1 MNTPHL
7 NPRFLEALKQALDGF
22 PTPFYAY
29 DLTVLEEEAE
39 ALRKAF
45 PKARFFFALKANPAL
60 LPQIKALGF
69 GAEAVSAGEVE
80 RALGVGLSP
89 EEIVW
94 NGPVKT
100 PWALQRFQDR
110 PPVTVLDSE
119 ADLLRVSR
127 HLKGAQVLLRVNP
140 DLPVRTHGHLA
151 TGRGESQFGVLPQ
164 KLPGFLR
171 RAEGLGL
178 LVLGLH
184 LHLGSGLDRAEDF
197 LEGYAVLQRLRT
209 AVGPQRVLNLGGGF
223 GLDLPL
229 GPLGPAME
237 DLARLYGAK
246 IWLEPGRRLVARSG
260 VLVTRIWGVKRTRK
274 TYLLLDA
281 GMTSFLRPLLYGARH
296 PVLPLYQSEKE
307 AVFDLAGPA
316 CEAADVLARGVRL
329 PVPKEGEALVFLL
342 AGAYG
347 ASMAMPYL
355 DTPRPLE
362 LAWDGSGWRV
372 LDFCY

>member
-1 MNTPHL
+1 M
-7 NPRFLEALKQALDGF
+7 K
-22 PTPFYAY
+22 
-29 DLTVLEEEAE
+29 
-39 ALRKAF
+39 
-45 PKARFFFALKANPAL
+45 
-60 LPQIKALGF
+60 
-69 GAEAVSAGEVE
+69 S
-80 RALGVGLSP
+80 S
-89 EEIVW
+89 
-94 NGPVKT
+94 
-100 PWALQRFQDR
+100 
-110 PPVTVLDSE
+110 
-119 ADLLRVSR
+119 
-127 HLKGAQVLLRVNP
+127 
-140 DLPVRTHGHLA
+140 
-151 TGRGESQFGVLPQ
+151 
-164 KLPGFLR
+164 KLPGF
-171 RAEGLGL
+171 

-229 GPLGPAME
+229 GSLGPALE

-246 IWLEPGRRLVARSG
+246 IWLEPGRRLVA
-260 VLVTRIWGVKRTRK
+260 RIWGVKRTRK

-329 PVPKEGEALVFLL
+329 PVPKEGEALAFLL